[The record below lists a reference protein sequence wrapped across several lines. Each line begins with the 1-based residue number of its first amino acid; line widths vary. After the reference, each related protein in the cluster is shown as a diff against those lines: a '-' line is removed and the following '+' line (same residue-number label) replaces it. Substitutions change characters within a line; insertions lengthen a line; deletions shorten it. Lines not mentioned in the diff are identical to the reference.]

1 MRLHVLELTGF
12 GPFRET
18 QRVDFDAFAADG
30 LFLISGRTGAGK
42 SSILDGVSFALY
54 GTVPRYDGGEKR
66 LRSDHSALTDPTEV
80 RLEFTIG
87 DTRWRVTRA
96 PEYDRPAKRGGG
108 LTTEPA
114 RAVLEERV
122 DGVWAGRAAKPRDVG
137 VALGEML
144 GLGAQQFQQVILL
157 AQNKFSRFLL
167 APGDERQA
175 LLRTLF
181 GTRRFEQYRDD
192 LEQRRRDAQKTLDG
206 AVAQAET
213 LLETAERMAAA
224 QRSAPGPAM
233 DGDGDGHSAD
243 ARGSVD
249 ARESADAGGD
259 GRAPAAAEAGSP
271 ASGSPGSP
279 GSTRADE
286 ADRSPA
292 SGSPGSDRAARPH
305 GDAPPTLA
313 ARREA
318 LIVAVGRAEYRIEQ
332 AGAELARTEAAHR
345 AASDAHTALVEREK
359 QGRERAALRERLGAL
374 EARAADRAADRERVE
389 RARAAEALRAPLDTL
404 DRAEAQARDS
414 DEALSRA
421 LDAWTAAGGEASTD
435 IAARIDDLTADLA
448 RWEDAAQLER
458 AHGALCARRDEAA
471 AAVAEAEA
479 TLAELD
485 AQLAL
490 VPAQSREL
498 DDEIARARAGAARQA
513 DLRARRDELVT
524 QHEAAVA
531 AAVLAERSGADE
543 RAHHEAS
550 LAAQIAAAAV
560 TELLQRRLAGH
571 AGELAQALVEGEPCA
586 VCGATVHPAPAPVAA
601 EPVTDDDLTAAERAR
616 DETSAAAAAA
626 GEAARA
632 TREELAAVR
641 AQASG
646 RDASALADA
655 LAAAQT
661 DLDAADRAAEAV
673 QRLLDSRADLDAVV
687 RRAQAEREAC
697 AERRATGREQHAAAA
712 AEVAR
717 AESVIAA
724 ARGEYASVAARVEAG
739 DAERARAQ
747 RVAEARAAHVERVRA
762 LESARADVDAR
773 VAQSPIESADA
784 ARAALL
790 PAASLRE
797 LESRLAAD
805 AADLAA
811 TRARLLDLE
820 LAATGDDVTADDLTA
835 SAARL
840 ADADAARSD
849 AIAAARSAEMAADA
863 LRDAVTRADEASARV
878 DGIADQ
884 AAAVTRLADTVAGR
898 APNTLKMDLETFVLA
913 AELEEIVAAANVRL
927 AEMSSGRY
935 TLHHSDARAARGR
948 ASGLGIDVLDAHTG
962 RLRSPQSLSGGE
974 TFLASLALALGL
986 GEVVTSRAG
995 GIRLDTLF
1003 VDEGFG
1009 SLDPETL
1016 ELAMRTLDE
1025 LRAGGRTVGV
1035 ISHVEAM
1042 KEQLPAQLVVEATPQ
1057 GPSIIRQGVTADA

>member
-122 DGVWAGRAAKPRDVG
+122 DGVWVGRAAKPRDVG

-271 ASGSPGSP
+271 ASGSPGSDRP
-279 GSTRADE
+279 TRSHA
-286 ADRSPA
+286 
-292 SGSPGSDRAARPH
+292 
-305 GDAPPTLA
+305 DAPPTLA

-332 AGAELARTEAAHR
+332 AGAELARTEAAQR

-404 DRAEAQARDS
+404 DRAEAQARDA

-641 AQASG
+641 AQAGG
-646 RDASALADA
+646 RDASALAYA

-863 LRDAVTRADEASARV
+863 LRDAVTLADEASARV